1 MFRKFVFSAIASL
14 LFFGSFS
21 AVCNATR
28 HPEKITLDDAYEI
41 LAPVVEE
48 TGMMA
53 EPDETVDGEP
63 CYVIAVGDNKPEQ
76 FVVTGRYAVCQYT
89 RKIYVYDVLSDSFS
103 PVDSKK

>member
-1 MFRKFVFSAIASL
+1 MFRKFMFSAIVSL
-14 LFFGSFS
+14 LFFCSFS

-28 HPEKITLDDAYEI
+28 HVEQITLDDAYEI
-41 LAPVVEE
+41 LATVVEE

-53 EPDETVDGEP
+53 EPVETVEGEP

-89 RKIYVYDVLSDSFS
+89 RKIFVYDVLSDSFS
-103 PVDSKK
+103 PVNSKK